1 MSAGNA
7 KPNADRQRAPNN
19 EINNSKFGM
28 ATANKTVDEFKIQ
41 RDKKFIL
48 NIPFR
53 KINIYSFRT
62 YMSPTLMLCALYIP
76 RKFYYAVVPICVP
89 HIHSM

>member
-28 ATANKTVDEFKIQ
+28 ATANKTTQKE
-41 RDKKFIL
+41 KK
-48 NIPFR
+48 
-53 KINIYSFRT
+53 K
-62 YMSPTLMLCALYIP
+62 
-76 RKFYYAVVPICVP
+76 P
-89 HIHSM
+89 HK